1 MENQITNTL
10 NNANAFQQA
19 GFSKEN
25 ADASASINEDSM
37 QRVFDRIDSQFE
49 QINRRIDAFQNDVDR
64 RFDAF
69 QSDVDKRF
77 EQTERR
83 FEQVDKRFNSMQWM
97 IGVSVALL
105 VLIKFFS

>member
-1 MENQITNTL
+1 M

-25 ADASASINEDSM
+25 ADALASINEDSM
-37 QRVFDRIDSQFE
+37 QRVLDRIDSQFE
-49 QINRRIDAFQNDVDR
+49 QINRRIDAFENNVDR
-64 RFDAF
+64 RFEQVDARLDAF

>member
-1 MENQITNTL
+1 MKNQITDTL

-25 ADASASINEDSM
+25 ADALASINEDSM
-37 QRVFDRIDSQFE
+37 QRVLDRIDSQFE

-64 RFDAF
+64 RFEQVDA
-69 QSDVDKRF
+69 RF

-97 IGVSVALL
+97 IGLSVALL